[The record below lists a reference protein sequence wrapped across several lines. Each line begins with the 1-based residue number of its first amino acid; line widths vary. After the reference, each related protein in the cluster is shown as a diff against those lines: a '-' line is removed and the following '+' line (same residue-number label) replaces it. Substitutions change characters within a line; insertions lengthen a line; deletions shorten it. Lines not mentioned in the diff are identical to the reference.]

1 MYFSVSESTSYV
13 YNGYDQTDRGR
24 AGGGGR
30 GSGGGGSRSGKV
42 SRSEKK
48 TEFEISRLLKDA
60 PPESIK
66 QTINVERE
74 EEEILGPLPTGDD
87 GTGPDSLLNFD
98 TISEKVD
105 LGMKDGAAQVA
116 VKVRC
121 ERVVPIRGVSD
132 MFKKSSVIV
141 TRLIEI
147 DLLVTEERRKL
158 YEYINESSSRSITAG
173 DGQSRSSSYGQSK
186 LSTKDTFKL
195 YKTFMGMA
203 EADEQGKKRENIR
216 IDRKVEEKRRPEV
229 QAEADMLDLDMADDV
244 DLEFDT
250 DDLERQLE
258 DQLIAHAMR
267 APEPDTI
274 SYLSAASESASI
286 LY

>member
-1 MYFSVSESTSYV
+1 M
-13 YNGYDQTDRGR
+13 YNGYDQAGKSKTSSSSKKSRR
-24 AGGGGR
+24 GGGG
-30 GSGGGGSRSGKV
+30 GDGLTAE
-42 SRSEKK
+42 SRSE
-48 TEFEISRLLKDA
+48 FEIQRLLRNA
-60 PPESIK
+60 PPGSIK

-74 EEEILGPLPTGDD
+74 EEEILGPLPNGDD

-105 LGMKDGAAQVA
+105 LGMTDGAAQVA

-121 ERVVPIRGVSD
+121 ERIVPIRGVED

-147 DLLVTEERRKL
+147 DLMVTEERKQL
-158 YEYINESSSRSITAG
+158 YEHITNKSRNMITAG
-173 DGQSRSSSYGQSK
+173 GDRSRSAGKYSQQK

-203 EADEQGKKRENIR
+203 EADEKGKNVDNIR
-216 IDRKVEEKRRPEV
+216 IDRKIEEQNRPEV
-229 QAEADMLDLDMADDV
+229 QAKANRMEMDMDEDGFEV
-244 DLEFDT
+244 DT
-250 DDLERQLE
+250 DALERQLE
-258 DQLIAHAMR
+258 EQLIAHAMR
-267 APEPDTI
+267 PPEPDTI
-274 SYLSAASESASI
+274 SYMSAASESGDI